1 MIENDTIAAV
11 ASGVGGAVTLIRVS
25 GGEAIAAGDRIF
37 RGVRGRRLADAR
49 GFTILYGTI
58 RDGETVV
65 DEVLVS
71 VFRAPHSYTGEDM
84 IEVSCHASAY
94 IQREVMRLLV
104 ESGRPNPANLRCG
117 HSWPVKWTFRR
128 PRRWPI

>member
-84 IEVSCHASAY
+84 IRSFVPCVGVYSARSHAVA
-94 IQREVMRLLV
+94 
-104 ESGRPNPANLRCG
+104 GRVRSTDGP
-117 HSWPVKWTFRR
+117 TRR
-128 PRRWPI
+128 IYAAGIPGR

>member
-25 GGEAIAAGDRIF
+25 GGGAIAAGDRIF

-84 IEVSCHASAY
+84 IERAGEQLAALFSPTFSPINEVQKTPMAD
-94 IQREVMRLLV
+94 IMRELQ
-104 ESGRPNPANLRCG
+104 ELRAA
-117 HSWPVKWTFRR
+117 VLKAV
-128 PRRWPI
+128 

>member
-25 GGEAIAAGDRIF
+25 GGGAIAAGDRIF

-65 DEVLVS
+65 TVLVS

-104 ESGRPNPANLRCG
+104 ESGYGRPNPAIYAAGIPGR
-117 HSWPVKWTFRR
+117 
-128 PRRWPI
+128 